1 MEAPECVVDTSSKLQ
16 EESCTP
22 AKCHQKSCPLLPTKV
37 TPSKHRKPLKE
48 RPPPVEQQADTSLS
62 DAALCHDAAMNTD
75 WNVDHKV
82 EEAKR
87 TDFFGS

>member
-1 MEAPECVVDTSSKLQ
+1 MCSRHFVKAAGRKLHASEVPSKEL
-16 EESCTP
+16 
-22 AKCHQKSCPLLPTKV
+22 PLLSTKV
-37 TPSKHRKPLKE
+37 TPSKHRKPLKR
-48 RPPPVEQQADTSLS
+48 RPPPIERQADTPLS